1 MTAKKCIVTA
11 TFTPKPEYYDEIR
24 ELLLSV
30 IPGVHT
36 ETGCDFYTLNE
47 AVSGELV
54 FIEAWDTRELWIE
67 HNGHNSVATVT
78 RGVEGKLVKPV
89 AVSEMYS
96 LPAGDPE
103 KGSL

>member
-11 TFTPKPEYYDEIR
+11 TFTPKPEYYDEVR

-47 AVSGELV
+47 TVSGELV
-54 FIEAWDTRELWIE
+54 FIEAWDTRELWIR
-67 HNGHNSVATVT
+67 HNGHISVATVT
-78 RGVEGKLVKPV
+78 HGVDGKLAKPIEV
-89 AVSEMYS
+89 REMYS
-96 LPAGDPE
+96 LPAGDLR